1 MTVEIMG
8 QSSHGLR
15 SYMALKLSSLVALG
29 REMKLER
36 VNDFN
41 IFILWI
47 IFLKKI
53 KI

>member
-29 REMKLER
+29 REMKLDR

-41 IFILWI
+41 IFICGLY
-47 IFLKKI
+47 F
-53 KI
+53 